1 MKFATRAIHAGQ
13 PSDGATGAVVVPIF
27 QTSTYE
33 QDGIDK
39 PRGGF
44 EYARTQNPTRGALE
58 ATIASLEN
66 AAHGLCFASGSA
78 TTAAVFNLLE
88 PGDEVI
94 TTIDVYGGT
103 YRYLRMVLEKY
114 GVEAQFLATSS
125 ADEILSAVTDRTKM
139 IWIETPTNPML
150 NVIDIARIASGK
162 REDVRFVVDNTFATP
177 VFQTPLD
184 LGADVVVH
192 SVTKYMAGHSDLVGG
207 ALATNDEQIYE
218 ACKFYQNSAGAVP
231 GPIDC
236 FLVQRGIKTLE
247 LRMHKHH
254 DNARRVA
261 SFLEESDAV
270 EKVIFPGSPAHPN
283 YEVAK
288 AQMRGQS
295 GMVSFV
301 AKGGRK
307 AVDEIVSRFRLFK
320 LAESLGGV
328 ESLVCFPTRMTHHAI
343 PESEKQK
350 IGITESLLRLSV
362 GIEDPDDI
370 LADLQQALG
379 G

>member
-13 PSDGATGAVVVPIF
+13 PSDARTGAVTVPIY
-27 QTSTYE
+27 QTSTYQ
-33 QDGIDK
+33 QDAIDS

-66 AAHGLCFASGSA
+66 ARHGVCYASGSA
-78 TTAAVFNLLE
+78 TTAAVFNLLR

-114 GVEAQFLATSS
+114 GVESQFLATSN
-125 ADEILSAVTDRTKM
+125 ADEILGAMTSATKM

-150 NVIDIARIASGK
+150 NVIDIAAIAKGK
-162 REDVRFVVDNTFATP
+162 RDDVRLVVDNTFATP
-177 VFQTPLD
+177 VFQSPID

-192 SVTKYMAGHSDLVGG
+192 SVTKYMSGHSDLVGG
-207 ALATNDEQIYE
+207 ALATNDEEIYE

-236 FLVQRGIKTLE
+236 FLVQRGLKTLQVRM
-247 LRMHKHH
+247 LRH
-254 DNARRVA
+254 DENARRVA
-261 SFLEESDAV
+261 SFLKESDAV
-270 EKVIFPGSPAHPN
+270 ETVFFPGLPDHPN
-283 YEVAK
+283 HEVAK
-288 AQMRGQS
+288 RQMRGYS
-295 GMVSFV
+295 GMVSFH
-301 AKGGRK
+301 AKGGRE
-307 AVDEIVSRFRLFK
+307 AVDRIVSRLELFK

-343 PESEKQK
+343 PESEKKK
-350 IGITESLLRLSV
+350 IGITDSLLRLSV
-362 GIEDPDDI
+362 GIEDADDL
-370 LADLQQALG
+370 LADLAHALG
-379 G
+379 